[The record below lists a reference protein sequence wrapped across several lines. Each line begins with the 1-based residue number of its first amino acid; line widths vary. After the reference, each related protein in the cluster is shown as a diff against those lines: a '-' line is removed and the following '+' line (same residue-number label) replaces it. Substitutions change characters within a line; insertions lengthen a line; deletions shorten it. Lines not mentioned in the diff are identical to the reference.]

1 MLSFMKT
8 FADKVVLVTGGT
20 SGIGR
25 ATALAFA
32 QEGAS
37 VVVVGRRESEGAES
51 VTLIEQAGGKGFFVR
66 ADVSVEEDVAA
77 MVSKTIELFGK
88 LDFAFNNAGVFLE
101 SAPITEITLDTIDRI
116 LAINVR
122 GVALCLKHEIP
133 AILKSGGGG
142 IVNTASFL
150 GIRPYVGSAIY
161 NASKFAV
168 IGLTKSAALEFASQG
183 VRVNVVCPGVI
194 ETPMNEDYRQDEK
207 GSEALNGMQP
217 MGRIGRPEEVAAAVL
232 YLCSPNA
239 GFTTGTTLSVD
250 GGITI

>member
-1 MLSFMKT
+1 MKL

-32 QEGAS
+32 REGAR
-37 VVVVGRRESEGAES
+37 VVVAGRREDEGAES
-51 VTLIEQAGGKGFFVR
+51 VALIEQAGGAGLFVR
-66 ADVSVEEDVAA
+66 ADVSIEDEVASMVARAVEV
-77 MVSKTIELFGK
+77 FGG
-88 LDFAFNNAGVFLE
+88 LHFAFNNAGMFLPP
-101 SAPITEITLDTIDRI
+101 APITETSAESIDRI
-116 LAINVR
+116 LAVNVR
-122 GVALCLKHEIP
+122 GTALCMKHQIP
-133 AILKSGGGG
+133 AIMRSGGGG

-150 GIRPYVGSAIY
+150 GIRAFPGSAIY

-168 IGLTKSAALEFASQG
+168 IGLTKSAAVEFASQG

-194 ETPMNEDYRQDEK
+194 DTPMNEQMRAEES
-207 GSEALNGMQP
+207 GREFLNGLQP
-217 MGRIGRPEEVAAAVL
+217 MKRTGHPEEIAGAVL
-232 YLCSPNA
+232 YLCSPSA